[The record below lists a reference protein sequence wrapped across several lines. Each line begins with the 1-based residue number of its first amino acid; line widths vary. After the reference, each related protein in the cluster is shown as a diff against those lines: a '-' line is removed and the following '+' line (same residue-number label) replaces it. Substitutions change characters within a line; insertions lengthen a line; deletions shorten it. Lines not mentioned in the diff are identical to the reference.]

1 MIKLIDKIMSKN
13 VIVLDENTN
22 IIKISKT
29 MKENDIGIIPISR
42 NKKIIG
48 VLTDR
53 DIVTKVLANNDE
65 KIKNYITKKIV
76 KINVDSDINKAL
88 EIMKKNK
95 IKRLL
100 VEKNNKLVGILSISD
115 LLYYQNEKILET
127 FKNIYTID
135 KNSDEYHVEIDEF
148 EL

>member
-1 MIKLIDKIMSKN
+1 MSKN

-76 KINVDSDINKAL
+76 KINVDSDINEAL

-115 LLYYQNEKILET
+115 LLNYQNEKILET

-135 KNSDEYHVEIDEF
+135 KNNDEYHVEIDEF

>member
-76 KINVDSDINKAL
+76 KINVDSDINEAL

-135 KNSDEYHVEIDEF
+135 KNNDEYHVEIDEF

>member
-76 KINVDSDINKAL
+76 KINVDSDINEAL

>member
-1 MIKLIDKIMSKN
+1 MSKN

-22 IIKISKT
+22 IIKIAKT

-76 KINVDSDINKAL
+76 KINVDSDINEAL

>member
-1 MIKLIDKIMSKN
+1 MIDKIMSKN

-22 IIKISKT
+22 IIKIAKT

-76 KINVDSDINKAL
+76 KINVDSDINEAL

>member
-1 MIKLIDKIMSKN
+1 MSKN

-76 KINVDSDINKAL
+76 KINVDSDINEAL
-88 EIMKKNK
+88 EIMKKK
-95 IKRLL
+95 
-100 VEKNNKLVGILSISD
+100 
-115 LLYYQNEKILET
+115 
-127 FKNIYTID
+127 
-135 KNSDEYHVEIDEF
+135 
-148 EL
+148 

>member
-1 MIKLIDKIMSKN
+1 MSKN

-76 KINVDSDINKAL
+76 KINVDSDINEAL

>member
-1 MIKLIDKIMSKN
+1 MSKN

-65 KIKNYITKKIV
+65 KIKSYIKTKIV
-76 KINVDSDINKAL
+76 KINVDSDIKKDL

>member
-1 MIKLIDKIMSKN
+1 MSKN

-76 KINVDSDINKAL
+76 KINVDSDINEAL

-135 KNSDEYHVEIDEF
+135 KNNDEYHVEIDEF

>member
-1 MIKLIDKIMSKN
+1 MSKN

-76 KINVDSDINKAL
+76 KINVDSDINEDL

-135 KNSDEYHVEIDEF
+135 KNNDEYHVEIDEF

>member
-1 MIKLIDKIMSKN
+1 MSKN

-76 KINVDSDINKAL
+76 KINVDSDINEAL
-88 EIMKKNK
+88 EIMKK
-95 IKRLL
+95 IKL
-100 VEKNNKLVGILSISD
+100 KD
-115 LLYYQNEKILET
+115 Y
-127 FKNIYTID
+127 
-135 KNSDEYHVEIDEF
+135 
-148 EL
+148 

>member
-1 MIKLIDKIMSKN
+1 MSKN

-76 KINVDSDINKAL
+76 KINVDSDINEAL

-127 FKNIYTID
+127 SKNIYTID
-135 KNSDEYHVEIDEF
+135 KNNDEYHVEIDEF

>member
-1 MIKLIDKIMSKN
+1 MIDKIMSKN

-76 KINVDSDINKAL
+76 KINVDSDINEAL

>member
-1 MIKLIDKIMSKN
+1 MSKN

-76 KINVDSDINKAL
+76 KINVDSDINEAL

-100 VEKNNKLVGILSISD
+100 VEKNNKLVGILSIFD

-135 KNSDEYHVEIDEF
+135 KNNDEYHVEIDEF